1 MLERFIYLDVVDRY
15 MDWWYRIAMVSDRGR
30 VEEIITKVYNTESN
44 PMARTIAI
52 RIISE
57 KLFEKIGFPQRLKL
71 IVDIEAMK
79 LAKELNERLYR
90 EMPRK
95 LRKMI
100 DKQFKNEINP
110 VVVIMGS
117 FEFVVSKIKDE
128 IDRITASLNLDVIDD
143 PIEMLVY
150 ARDLTLYYY
159 LEIMA
164 ISKVYHISEI
174 DALKVVEFMIDT
186 YLRRNDIQF

>member
-1 MLERFIYLDVVDRY
+1 
-15 MDWWYRIAMVSDRGR
+15 MVSDRGR

-44 PMARTIAI
+44 PIARTIAI

-57 KLFEKIGFPQRLKL
+57 KLFEKIEFPQRLKL

-79 LAKELNERLYR
+79 LAKELNEKLYR

-100 DKQFKNEINP
+100 DKQFKDEINP

-117 FEFVVSKIKDE
+117 FEFVVSNIKDE

-186 YLRRNDIQF
+186 YLRRNDIQL